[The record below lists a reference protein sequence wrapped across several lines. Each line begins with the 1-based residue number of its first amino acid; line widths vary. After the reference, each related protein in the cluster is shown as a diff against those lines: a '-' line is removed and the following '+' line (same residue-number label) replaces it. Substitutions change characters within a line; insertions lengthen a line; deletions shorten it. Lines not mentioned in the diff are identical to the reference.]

1 MRGLAARLLFRVPPC
16 CKGTIHLQTSVPS
29 PGFKLKPYGTAV
41 SVTNH
46 YTRWAANL
54 IYEIAVKNADDYE
67 ARSEMHLASTFAGIG
82 FGNAGV
88 HLCHGMSYPISG
100 LVKNYKAS
108 EYKCDHAIIPHGLSV
123 VITAPAVFSF
133 TAPACP
139 ERHLQAAEALGK
151 DVTKAKRED
160 AGLILAD
167 AVRDY
172 MNDLGIENG
181 LTGLGFSSADIPALV
196 EGTLPQHRVTK
207 LAPREQS
214 KEDLSRLFEN
224 SLNVY

>member
-1 MRGLAARLLFRVPPC
+1 M
-16 CKGTIHLQTSVPS
+16 
-29 PGFKLKPYGTAV
+29 
-41 SVTNH
+41 
-46 YTRWAANL
+46 
-54 IYEIAVKNADDYE
+54 
-67 ARSEMHLASTFAGIG
+67 
-82 FGNAGV
+82 
-88 HLCHGMSYPISG
+88 
-100 LVKNYKAS
+100 
-108 EYKCDHAIIPHGLSV
+108 SV

-196 EGTLPQHRVTK
+196 EGTLPQVSILLK
-207 LAPREQS
+207 YEACS
-214 KEDLSRLFEN
+214 KGIRHVN
-224 SLNVY
+224 